1 MRPAKARALVTNAWA
16 LQGALLYIY
25 TTTTTSSF
33 RNNLWQ
39 P

>member
-16 LQGALLYIY
+16 FAGRFVIY
-25 TTTTTSSF
+25 TTTTSSSF

>member
-1 MRPAKARALVTNAWA
+1 MRPAKARALVTKVWA
-16 LQGALLYIY
+16 FAGRFFIY
-25 TTTTTSSF
+25 ATTTSFS